1 MFALRVHFLLWGSF
15 ATVNGVSV
23 TGDYR
28 RTGSPRL
35 VLEFA
40 NGEITIWSAGVDV
53 DPPTPGCN
61 DMKSRH
67 SHVGLVLLFLFVGF
81 FVFVKILVV
90 VVFVSECG
98 RVLRF
103 LALWNNPDIIVRA
116 I

>member
-1 MFALRVHFLLWGSF
+1 
-15 ATVNGVSV
+15 
-23 TGDYR
+23 
-28 RTGSPRL
+28 
-35 VLEFA
+35 
-40 NGEITIWSAGVDV
+40 
-53 DPPTPGCN
+53 
-61 DMKSRH
+61 MKSRH

-90 VVFVSECG
+90 VSKCG